1 MKKRILQT
9 TLAFT
14 LLTLSPALAVDPS
27 LPPYHKADGIS
38 GQMKSVGSDTLIDEM
53 TRWSKGFMAL
63 YPDVKIAVEGQGS
76 ATAPPA
82 LVADT
87 AQFGPMSRPMTTE
100 ESNAFEAKYGYKVT
114 QFRVAVD
121 ALAVYVNKDNPIG
134 CLSLQQLNRIFSSSR
149 RVAFGGNIGTWGDVG
164 LTGDWASKPI
174 ALYGRNDISGTYA
187 FFREMALY
195 DGEYKPEMKKQPS
208 SEAVVKMV
216 ANDRYAI
223 GYSGIGY
230 KTPDVRTV
238 PLSIAEGSACSDTSA
253 EAAYSRKYPLAR
265 YLYIY
270 MNKKPDAPLDPLRRE
285 FIKYIMSKDG
295 QTETE
300 AGGFYSLTNADR
312 EADLKRLGILPVS
325 Q

>member
-1 MKKRILQT
+1 MKLRLLQI
-9 TLAFT
+9 AFAVT
-14 LLTLSPALAVDPS
+14 LLTSPAFAIDPG
-27 LPPYHKADGIS
+27 LPPYQKADGIS
-38 GQMKSVGSDTLIDEM
+38 GQIKSVGSDTLINAM
-53 TRWSKGFMAL
+53 NRWSKGFMAL
-63 YPDVKIAVEGQGS
+63 YPDVKITTDGQGS

-82 LVADT
+82 LIAGM

-100 ESNAFEAKYGYKVT
+100 ESAEFEKKYGYKVS

-121 ALAVYVNKDNPIG
+121 ALAVYVNKDNPIS
-134 CLSLQQLNRIFSSSR
+134 CLSLQQLNRMFSSTR
-149 RVAFGGNIGTWGDVG
+149 RVAFGGDIATWGDAG
-164 LTGDWASKPI
+164 LTGDWAKQPI
-174 ALYGRNDISGTYA
+174 ALYGRNEISGTYA

-195 DGEYKPEMKKQPS
+195 DGEYKPQLKKQQS
-208 SEAVVKMV
+208 SEAVVQMV

-230 KTPDVRTV
+230 KTAGVRTV
-238 PLSIAEGSACSDTSA
+238 PLSVAEGNACSDTSA
-253 EAAYSRKYPLAR
+253 ESAYSRKYPLAR

-270 MNKKPDAPLDPLRRE
+270 VNKEPKEPLDPLRRE
-285 FIKYIMSKDG
+285 FIKYILSKDG

-312 EADLKRLGILPVS
+312 EADLKKLGIVPVS